1 MVNQNFIHIFAFI
14 NNSNMSRLDR
24 LKEQHPELNTSVMD
38 VITKLDPTNTY
49 KYTEFLVK
57 KFKEFYGDYDDWTIG
72 LGMEMMGSENM
83 EILNEFE
90 IHAKANRITNPD
102 ISQYDDFNQLKNS
115 VKEAKEK
122 VKMKELEKQVIKLY
136 DNDEWSVVI
145 PLSYEASKTYGANT
159 KWCTTQE
166 GHWNEYHKRYKLI
179 YVQNKKTNDKYA
191 VSRHFEDNKKI
202 QAWMSNDDET
212 SPMLL
217 PIPSEIMSIII
228 CEVNKTDTV
237 FELQSKHGI
246 NVPVVNKKEGVLL
259 YDIET
264 DGIIGNTGVQ
274 DYNNYLIS
282 NVNSSSGHNS
292 FLMSHDPYLSHMSD
306 IMNRLKIR

>member
-1 MVNQNFIHIFAFI
+1 
-14 NNSNMSRLDR
+14 MSRLDR
-24 LKEQHPELNTSVMD
+24 LKEQHPELNISVMD
-38 VITKLDPTNTY
+38 VIVKLDPTKTY

-57 KFKEFYGDYDDWTIG
+57 KFKEFYDDYDDWVIG
-72 LGMEMMGSENM
+72 LGIEMMGRENM
-83 EILNEFE
+83 ESLNEFE

-102 ISQYDDFNQLKNS
+102 ISQYKGFREIGNA
-115 VKEAKEK
+115 VKEAEEK

-145 PLSYEASKTYGANT
+145 PLSYEASKIYGANT

-166 GHWNEYHKRYKLI
+166 RYWDDYYKTYKLI
-179 YVQNKKTNDKYA
+179 YIQNKKTNEKYA
-191 VSRHFEDNKKI
+191 VSRHWEDNKKI

-212 SPMLL
+212 NPMLL

-246 NVPVVNKKEGVLL
+246 NVPVVNKKETVSQ
-259 YDIET
+259 YDIESDGFVSRISPYSQYLRT
-264 DGIIGNTGVQ
+264 DNFLG
-274 DYNNYLIS
+274 DYN
-282 NVNSSSGHNS
+282 SSLGSIDVS
-292 FLMSHDPYLSHMSD
+292 MRELMD
-306 IMNRLKIR
+306 RLRMR

>member
-1 MVNQNFIHIFAFI
+1 
-14 NNSNMSRLDR
+14 MSRLDR